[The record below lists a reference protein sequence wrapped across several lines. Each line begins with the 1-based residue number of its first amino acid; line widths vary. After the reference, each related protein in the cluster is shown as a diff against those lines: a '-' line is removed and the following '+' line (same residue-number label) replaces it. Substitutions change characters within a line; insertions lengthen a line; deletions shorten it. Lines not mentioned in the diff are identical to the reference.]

1 MADLFPM
8 VEGDLEP
15 GISLTL
21 LDFTGAAVDLT
32 VADSV
37 KLRFAD
43 ANGVE
48 LWLRDITIDDAV
60 NGVVFYDWQAGD
72 TDTPGYYL
80 AEVVVTWTGSPVRP
94 QTYPASG
101 RIYVLVRAKL

>member
-8 VEGDLEP
+8 VAGDLEP
-15 GISLTL
+15 GLMITL
-21 LDFTGAAVDLT
+21 LDSTGAAVDLS

-37 KLRFAD
+37 QLRFATS
-43 ANGVE
+43 AGVE
-48 LWLRDITIDDAV
+48 LWIRDVTIDDAV

-80 AEVVVTWTGSPVRP
+80 GQVVVTWSGSPPRP
-94 QTYPASG
+94 QTYPATG
-101 RIYVLVRAKL
+101 RIYVLIAEAL